1 MTTAANARIAGVTF
15 LIYIAAGIAS
25 LVLMQ
30 GASGGGDIAAKL
42 ATMAANLNTLRI
54 VALLDLLSGFCALTL
69 AVTLY
74 AITSSQEVHVAL
86 LAMVFRLVEGIL
98 VVSGVSGSLGL
109 LWLASINGE
118 DAGAAHLLGAYLMRN
133 EVALTSTFFAA
144 GSLLFSYLLL
154 RGRMI
159 PAPLAWLGLFASAL
173 LVLMLPPQLA
183 GFLTGG
189 MLSLAWLPMLA
200 FEVPLALWLIFK
212 GVRTPAKLA
221 G

>member
-1 MTTAANARIAGVTF
+1 M
-15 LIYIAAGIAS
+15 
-25 LVLMQ
+25 VL
-30 GASGGGDIAAKL
+30 
-42 ATMAANLNTLRI
+42 R
-54 VALLDLLSGFCALTL
+54 V
-69 AVTLY
+69 
-74 AITSSQEVHVAL
+74 
-86 LAMVFRLVEGIL
+86 VEGIL
-98 VVSGVSGSLGL
+98 VVSGVSSSLGL
-109 LWLASINGE
+109 LWLASIDGE

-133 EVALTSTFFAA
+133 EVALTSTFFAV

-159 PAPLAWLGLFASAL
+159 PAPLAWLGVFASAL